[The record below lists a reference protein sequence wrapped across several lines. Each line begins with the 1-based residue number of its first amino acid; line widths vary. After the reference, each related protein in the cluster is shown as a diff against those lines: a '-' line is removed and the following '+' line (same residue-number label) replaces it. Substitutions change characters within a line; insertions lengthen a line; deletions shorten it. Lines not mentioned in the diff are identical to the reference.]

1 MRGLFAKFI
10 SNQNGATAIEYGL
23 IAALISLVMISGL
36 HALGDSLSGQMIVIG
51 TSLSN

>member
-1 MRGLFAKFI
+1 MRGLLSGFI
-10 SNQNGATAIEYGL
+10 IDRNATTAIEYGL

-51 TSLSN
+51 TSLNN